1 MAGIEDLVEIYR
13 GENLLEKFK
22 NLRYIKKHKPKWPG
36 IKKVGRF
43 ATTKLAHAKEYAGTF
58 PNIIKSAKLD
68 KKIAEFG
75 KNLFDKAHFKQ
86 MANNENYR
94 SRLLLPKKA
103 KEKLKIDI
111 LRTISSNIKGLTP
124 LALKGLSIATS
135 LPAQIVVM
143 TLTPTEANADEV
155 NMQLEDFAKLAEEAT
170 PKKEEKE
177 MMAAGGNVLSTDIKD
192 YYRRAWGIGDRP
204 KFKPGGIVEP
214 GVTHYA
220 TTANL
225 NKADQKLLQSLI
237 SDANAGNKFTTVE
250 DINNLYYKAKGVDR
264 GAVTYPG
271 STSKFRPSRTLSI
284 RANPI
289 FNTLE
294 TRGDKIEKVLKEMLM
309 DKNSLTKPWRSVL
322 MDKTGIKS
330 YKTIA
335 NLLPNSLTFQ
345 AIAPEAKFLS
355 TGMGGFTEMYDNLPF
370 AEQLKTAGIQIE
382 GKPVFTGLSKN
393 KVRLLSP
400 DYTVMKI
407 ALENWHANK
416 GQGAIQF
423 FDDKGKKINWEQ
435 KFYKNKNTF
444 PIHKVSFSYK
454 GKKYNY
460 KKLLEP
466 GVGKKAFPEV
476 YRVQNA
482 IQKLSNRM
490 VNNPFKKG
498 EKINFKD
505 LVKRI
510 QIEGY
515 GWKPKGTIQLLHG
528 IEGVKNVPFKNLS
541 FSTKDI
547 NLLEN
552 AITKS
557 SSSAAF
563 KKAAINELYKDLKGL
578 GDDEISKLIVKRQIN
593 LAKTLSSGKT
603 IPSLLQQKEKL
614 FKILKK
620 AKPGLKLI
628 PFAGAY
634 LGLQD
639 VAKAQEMG
647 LDRPEELFTAYHTS
661 PEIAK
666 GWKDIR
672 EYDYKDRAEKEWENI
687 QESWKN
693 RETGTEENV
702 EVEDEVMFAK
712 GGIASL
718 KK

>member
-1 MAGIEDLVEIYR
+1 MVKVWR
-13 GENLLEKFK
+13 GTEKIPFK
-22 NLRYIKKHKPKWPG
+22 EQVKWPDR
-36 IKKVGRF
+36 GRYF
-43 ATTKLAHAKEYAGTF
+43 FDNPKDARWYAQRAKTLSGKISSLDLTKEQ
-58 PNIIKSAKLD
+58 
-68 KKIAEFG
+68 
-75 KNLFDKAHFKQ
+75 FDKAKKLSQSRTTRLGGEVIVESDLLKKQ
-86 MANNENYR
+86 
-94 SRLLLPKKA
+94 KT
-103 KEKLKIDI
+103 DI
-111 LRTISSNIKGLTP
+111 LRTIMARAGNLSK
-124 LALKGLSIATS
+124 LALRGLSVVAS
-135 LPAQIVVM
+135 LPAQVVVM
-143 TLTPTEANADEV
+143 TLTPTDANADEV
-155 NMQLEDFAKLAEEAT
+155 NMQLEDFAKLAEEAK
-170 PKKEEKE
+170 PKKE

-225 NKADQKLLQSLI
+225 NKADQKLLQTLI

-250 DINNLYYKAKGVDR
+250 DINDLYYKAKGVDR

-271 STSKFRPSRTLSI
+271 STSKFRPSKTLSI
-284 RANPI
+284 KANPI

-454 GKKYNY
+454 GKIYNY

-490 VNNPFKKG
+490 VNNPFKRG

-563 KKAAINELYKDLKGL
+563 KKAAINELYKDLQGL

-672 EYDYKDRAEKEWENI
+672 EYDYKDRAAKEWENI
-687 QESWKN
+687 KESWKN
-693 RETGTEENV
+693 RETGTEETV